1 MSTTLGEYLQYAGQ
15 LLSGFRAAGEKQIAA
30 ERAQDIAPYAGAPAS
45 LRVLDLGNGSL
56 RPQYTLLQ
64 AAGCAVYGID
74 WVNRPR
80 RNFFKT
86 AYAIARAL
94 YRWKLG
100 VPLRDPVPRLICGDV
115 ARLPFAAESFD
126 LITSVAAFEH
136 FLDVPAVVSEVARV
150 LKPGGLIYA
159 RIHLFACPSGGH
171 NVKIT
176 EIPLRRL
183 PAGVD
188 AWDHLRRRRLPID
201 VPLNEWRKEQYLV
214 EFRKRFEILKDYC
227 AMREG
232 EQLLT
237 PEIESELAPYNRDE
251 LTCGAYVIVARK
263 PVAKPA

>member
-1 MSTTLGEYLQYAGQ
+1 MSTTLGEYLQYTGQ
-15 LLSGFRAAGEKQIAA
+15 LLSGFRASGEKQIAA
-30 ERAQDIAPYAGAPAS
+30 EREQDIAPYVGARDS

-56 RPQYTLLQ
+56 RPQYTLLL

-74 WVNRPR
+74 WMNRPR
-80 RNFFKT
+80 RNFFNT

-100 VPLRDPVPRLICGDV
+100 VPIRDRAPRLICGDV
-115 ARLPFAAESFD
+115 ARLPFAAGSFE
-126 LITSVAAFEH
+126 LVTSVAAFEH
-136 FLDVPAVVSEVARV
+136 FLDVAAVVSEVARV

-188 AWDHLRRRRLPID
+188 AWDHLRRRRLSIN
-201 VPLNEWRKEQYLV
+201 VPLNEWRKEQYLA
-214 EFRKRFEILKDYC
+214 EFRKRFQILKEYC

-232 EQLLT
+232 EHLLT
-237 PEIESELAPYNRDE
+237 PEIERELVNYSRDE

-263 PVAKPA
+263 PSIG